1 MGRLSMMMKDLEGLR
16 LGNMGEGMQMH
27 MPSGMGMNMPSL
39 PSGFS
44 ISTATRAFGRSE
56 TPVS

>member
-1 MGRLSMMMKDLEGLR
+1 MMMKDLEGLR

-27 MPSGMGMNMPSL
+27 MPTGMGMNMPSL

-44 ISTATRAFGRSE
+44 ISTRAFGRSD